1 MAQDKKKALP
11 GQDPVLAGTPHMGEL
26 YGAPDKP
33 SDQFI
38 EEMKAAEAEKAMKA
52 AGVEQD
58 PVLEGTGQPGALY
71 GAPEKPSVDPL
82 TEAKREA
89 SKAISKEFNGV
100 FWLRS
105 LSPEIDFPNLNKHA
119 KEENK

>member
-1 MAQDKKKALP
+1 MAQSKQTKTDPMLEGT
-11 GQDPVLAGTPHMGEL
+11 GQPGEL
-26 YGAPDKP
+26 ANTPTSAD
-33 SDQFI
+33 STFAQ
-38 EEMKAAEAEKAMKA
+38 ETAMQEQQ
-52 AGVEQD
+52 VEQD
-58 PVLEGTGQPGALY
+58 PVLEGTGLPGELY
-71 GAPEKPSVDPL
+71 GTPEKPSLDPL

-119 KEENK
+119 EKGKK